1 MSVFDP
7 EQWQRIQPILDEALS
22 LPPDQ
27 RERRLRHA
35 CGGDAELRAAVD
47 RVLRADDQQGGLL
60 DGLPGPIF
68 EEMIRDLEGDAV
80 ATGSSATPLPTGEY
94 PFGDLHGALDGW
106 PRGERSAPE
115 PSPSFPG
122 TPRFTCRRVLGSG
135 GFGVVY
141 EAFDHD
147 QNAVVALKALRR
159 SGASDVSHLKR
170 EFRSLTD
177 TVHPNLVE
185 LYELLSDGAQWFFT
199 MALIEGTTF
208 DQYVRH
214 HPHHVR
220 DTLSQL
226 VDGVNALHR
235 AGKLHQD
242 LKPSNVL
249 VTPDGRVVILD
260 FGLVAD
266 ISLGSRATAV
276 AGTLPYIAPE
286 RFLSPVPSTAS
297 DWYSVGVMLF
307 QALTGRLPGLNETP
321 PELDAVPPDLA
332 RLCRELLNVDPAARP
347 SASEI
352 VHRLRMQSSLPLA
365 PPAIPFVGRT
375 AEMDVL
381 KNAFA
386 TVAGRGCAVVF
397 VEGASGQGKTAL
409 INRFLAEMRRGHDLW
424 ILSGRC
430 HPQESVPYNALD
442 EIVEQ
447 MAEILPQAR
456 DDDTALAAQLF
467 PVLDPDADR
476 RAVSS
481 AELRHAAAAA
491 LRTLVGRLA
500 ARQPLVVHVDDVHW
514 ASGDSRWLL
523 SELLQAPGIAGTMWI
538 VASRQAVDLP
548 DIASPALRLQLG
560 ALASEDAIALAEHL
574 LPRDV
579 PDRDARAALVAREA
593 SGNPFLISEFALNTD
608 RDVTGSLEAILHGR
622 VARLNDEARCLLEIV
637 AIAGDP
643 IDSAVAW
650 RAVGRGGVRQA
661 AILALRANRLVQ
673 ISFRGELEPYHDRM
687 RQAVR
692 AQMSPARI
700 AERHLHLAVELDAS
714 GRGSAE
720 ALTVHYLEGGD
731 HEKAFHHSMAAA
743 AQATQSLAFESAVG
757 FYRIASRLRPD
768 SDDVRVSLA
777 DALSNAGRGGEA
789 AELYLECLPRA
800 SAAKQSQ
807 LRRRAASEFLVS
819 GHMQRGIETLQD
831 VLGAIGIALPRSAV
845 RALPSLLLLRARVRV
860 RGLEPSSGIATRDT
874 TEYMDALWA
883 AAQGLAMVDSLRA
896 AAFHARHLLLALD
909 SDDRPRAAKALAIE
923 AGYHAMF
930 GARGRFAC
938 GRALELATQ
947 LADRSGDLHAVGLT
961 RLAAGMAAF
970 LEGRWAVA
978 CETLDAAEALLR
990 ERCTGVAWE
999 LGTAR
1004 LVGCVSMFF
1013 LGEIKALSARLP
1025 MLLDSARSRGNVY
1038 ESTYFQIRVAHAI
1051 HLARH
1056 APAIAEEQVREAI
1069 SRWPS
1074 DSFYLQHWWA
1084 FIVSIE
1090 IALYQG
1096 DAARAWEVVTANWN
1110 ALRRSLLLNVQ
1121 YIRVES
1127 RYHQALAALALASQ
1141 DARRRPSLQR
1151 IALRSAQRIEQ
1162 EQLHWG
1168 APLAR
1173 LIRAAVEPR
1182 AAVSHLRLAEA
1193 SFHNA
1198 DMKLFAAAARRR
1210 RGQLIG
1216 GSDGRALIA
1225 DADAVMRAQAI
1236 LCPDRMT
1243 AILSP

>member
-1 MSVFDP
+1 MSLFDP
-7 EQWQRIQPILDEALS
+7 EQWQRIQPILDEALT
-22 LPPDQ
+22 LAPDR
-27 RERRLRHA
+27 RERWLRSA
-35 CGGDAELRAAVD
+35 CCGDAGLRAAVD
-47 RVLRADDQQGGLL
+47 RLLRADDQQGGPL
-60 DGLPGPIF
+60 DTLPGAF
-68 EEMIRDLEGDAV
+68 VEEMIRDLERDAMP
-80 ATGSSATPLPTGEY
+80 TGPSATPVPTGEY
-94 PFGDLHGALDGW
+94 PFRDLHGASGGL
-106 PRGERSAPE
+106 SA
-115 PSPSFPG
+115 SFPG
-122 TPRFTCRRVLGSG
+122 TARFTCRRVLGSG

-159 SGASDVSHLKR
+159 PGASDVSHLKR
-170 EFRSLTD
+170 EFRSLAD

-214 HPHHVR
+214 HPHRLR
-220 DTLSQL
+220 DTLAQL

-266 ISLGSRATAV
+266 LSLGSGATSV

-286 RFLSPVPSTAS
+286 RFLSTVPSTAS

-307 QALTGRLPGLNETP
+307 QALTGHLPGLTETP
-321 PELDAVPPDLA
+321 PELETAPADLA
-332 RLCRELLNVDPAARP
+332 RLCRELLNMDPAARP

-352 VHRLRMQSSLPLA
+352 VHRLRAQSSLPSA
-365 PPAIPFVGRT
+365 PAIPFVGRT
-375 AEMDVL
+375 AEMEVL
-381 KNAFA
+381 KHAFA
-386 TVAGRGCAVVF
+386 TVAGHGCAVVF

-409 INRFLAEMRRGHDLW
+409 INRFLAETRRGHDLW
-424 ILSGRC
+424 ILAGRC

-447 MAEILPQAR
+447 IAEILPEAR

-467 PVLDPDADR
+467 PVLDPAADR
-476 RAVSS
+476 RAISS

-491 LRTLVGRLA
+491 LRTLVCRLA
-500 ARQPLVVHVDDVHW
+500 ARKPLVVHVDDVHW

-538 VASRQAVDLP
+538 VSSRQAVDLP
-548 DIASPALRLQLG
+548 DIASPVRRLQLG

-579 PDRDARAALVAREA
+579 PDRAARAALVVREA
-593 SGNPFLISEFALNTD
+593 SGNPFLIAEFALNTD

-622 VARLNDEARCLLEIV
+622 VARLNDDARCLLEIV

-673 ISFRGELEPYHDRM
+673 ISVRGELEPYHDRM
-687 RQAVR
+687 RQAIR

-720 ALTVHYLEGGD
+720 ALTVHYLEGGN
-731 HEKAFHHSMAAA
+731 HEKAFHHAMAAA
-743 AQATQSLAFESAVG
+743 AQATHSLAFESAVG
-757 FYRIASRLRPD
+757 FYRIASTLRPD
-768 SDDVRVSLA
+768 RDDVRVSLA

-800 SAAKQSQ
+800 PAPTQSQ
-807 LRRRAASEFLVS
+807 LRRRAASEFLIS

-845 RALPSLLLLRARVRV
+845 RALPSLLLLRARVRL
-860 RGLEPSSGIATRDT
+860 RGLEPSSGMATRDDT
-874 TEYMDALWA
+874 DHMDALWA
-883 AAQGLAMVDSLRA
+883 AAQGLAMVDTLRA

-909 SDDRPRAAKALAIE
+909 SGDRPRAAKALAIE

-930 GARGRFAC
+930 GAEGRSAC
-938 GRALELATQ
+938 ARALDLASR
-947 LADRSGDLHAVGLT
+947 LAERSGDLHAVGLN

-970 LEGRWAVA
+970 LAGRWAAA
-978 CETLDAAEALLR
+978 CETLGAAEALLR

-1025 MLLDSARSRGNVY
+1025 VLLDSARSRGNVY

-1051 HLARH
+1051 HLAQH

-1084 FIVSIE
+1084 LIVNIE
-1090 IALYQG
+1090 VALYRG
-1096 DAARAWEVVTANWN
+1096 DAARAWELVTADWN

-1127 RYHQALAALALASQ
+1127 RYHRALAALALASQ
-1141 DARRRPSLQR
+1141 DARRRTSLQR
-1151 IALRSAQRIEQ
+1151 TALRSARRIEQ

-1182 AAVSHLRLAEA
+1182 AAMSHLLSAEA
-1193 SFHNA
+1193 SFHRA

-1216 GSDGRALIA
+1216 GDDGRALVA

-1236 LCPDRMT
+1236 LRPDRMT